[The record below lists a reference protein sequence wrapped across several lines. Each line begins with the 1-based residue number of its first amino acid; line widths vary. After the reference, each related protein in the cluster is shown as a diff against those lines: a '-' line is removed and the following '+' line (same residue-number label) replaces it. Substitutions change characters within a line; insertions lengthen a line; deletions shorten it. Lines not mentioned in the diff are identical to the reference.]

1 MGSWMTQPARIVKRN
16 NVVIPTLQIHPWR
29 LGWGG
34 CRVDQ
39 VDIATIHARVTN
51 QHVDPCRTPPWVH
64 LTLLI
69 INNTLVT
76 APTPLRWRTRRLQE
90 KQKRTREIQCELTP
104 LRSHLGRGAS
114 VAYGLPPEQP
124 WPIFFRKRYP
134 IFHPKKILQ

>member
-16 NVVIPTLQIHPWR
+16 NLVIPTLQIHPWR

-76 APTPLRWRTRRLQE
+76 APTP
-90 KQKRTREIQCELTP
+90 CD
-104 LRSHLGRGAS
+104 GARGDSKKNKKERVKFS
-114 VAYGLPPEQP
+114 VN
-124 WPIFFRKRYP
+124 
-134 IFHPKKILQ
+134 